1 MIELEKLIFA
11 VCVCVCV
18 RGRTVS
24 SFALQN
30 ETNKRTNER
39 TNALRF
45 GSVRFGSLCCCCCCV
60 VVVLLFFVRFLKR
73 QRSNQSID
81 GQRNAHNEAKPAGLL
96 RSVPVHRSQLSWPS
110 FRFAVV
116 VVPVVLLLSIRFPVS
131 SCQLPVASR
140 QSPVASCH
148 RVLFVVVDLGF
159 SSRCR
164 CRSSVLVS
172 CCIELR
178 FSFGWSV
185 GSVHYFVCNRQRV
198 PGVSSTFGRPCL
210 SGNQS
215 AEVYHAGCNT

>member
-1 MIELEKLIFA
+1 MCARGHRIFL
-11 VCVCVCV
+11 
-18 RGRTVS
+18 RTPKR
-24 SFALQN
+24 N
-30 ETNKRTNER
+30 EQTNEQTNER
-39 TNALRF
+39 TTLGRF

-81 GQRNAHNEAKPAGLL
+81 GQRNAHNEAKSAF
-96 RSVPVHRSQLSWPS
+96 RSVPFRSSSQVPVVVAVVPFCCRCGSGC
-110 FRFAVV
+110 VV
-116 VVPVVLLLSIRFPVS
+116 VVDQVSGFQLPVA

>member
-1 MIELEKLIFA
+1 
-11 VCVCVCV
+11 VCVCA
-18 RGRTVS
+18 RGHRIFLRTPKR
-24 SFALQN
+24 N
-30 ETNKRTNER
+30 EQTNEQTNER
-39 TNALRF
+39 TTLGRF
-45 GSVRFGSLCCCCCCV
+45 GSVRFGSLCCV
-60 VVVLLFFVRFLKR
+60 VVVLFLKR

-198 PGVSSTFGRPCL
+198 PGVSSKFGRPCL